1 MSTRLLA
8 FLATL
13 RETNYSDYFVQG
25 HVSTLAIPAHSSN
38 SKPIP
43 LLQYACTM
51 LPWSILCLLAGPP
64 STPNVQPIR
73 GRIAICDTLPIRGT
87 TTSPAMPRL
96 GDGAC
101 VCLCRRRQV
110 WTSLTLCSFILP
122 YKRHLTISRSFLTF
136 AVFSH
141 SFIPWLLWALA
152 PATT

>member
-1 MSTRLLA
+1 VRPITPITFTKARIHTRYSC
-8 FLATL
+8 TL
-13 RETNYSDYFVQG
+13 IKLQ
-25 HVSTLAIPAHSSN
+25 AH
-38 SKPIP
+38 P
-43 LLQYACTM
+43 LTPVRVHNTPMVHLVP
-51 LPWSILCLLAGPP
+51 LGWSP

-110 WTSLTLCSFILP
+110 WASLTLCSFILP
-122 YKRHLTISRSFLTF
+122 YQRHLTISRSFLTF